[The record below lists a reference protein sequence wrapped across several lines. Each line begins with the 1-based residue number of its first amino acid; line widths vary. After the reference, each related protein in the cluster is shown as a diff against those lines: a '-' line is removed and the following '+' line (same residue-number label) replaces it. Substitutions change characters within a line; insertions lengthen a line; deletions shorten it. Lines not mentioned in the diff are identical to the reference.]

1 MRSAVVL
8 DAVCV
13 GVQMESG
20 LVGELLTDVKRWLG
34 RPVGVLLPGLE
45 DRALARAGGESLTQM
60 RFAIGLDPV
69 LHRVPLGPL
78 PVMELLAASRKSL
91 IRFLVGDLW
100 IELEGRVFGRGG
112 EELFKVM
119 RFAGAF
125 NTTFDGVEGE
135 SCLVRELL
143 VDARSLRHLVTVVGV
158 SGLGKAVSQGTKG
171 DDA

>member
-91 IRFLVGDLW
+91 IRFLVGDL
-100 IELEGRVFGRGG
+100 
-112 EELFKVM
+112 
-119 RFAGAF
+119 
-125 NTTFDGVEGE
+125 
-135 SCLVRELL
+135 
-143 VDARSLRHLVTVVGV
+143 
-158 SGLGKAVSQGTKG
+158 
-171 DDA
+171 